1 MKGKLN
7 VEKLVAK
14 YLLGDITAPKE
25 NNLRIGQKVHQ
36 NEKSFSIVYAQIL
49 LFVNVT
55 KLIHIS
61 ILILPGNGSKRN
73 IAPQSFQL
81 T

>member
-7 VEKLVAK
+7 VEELVAK
-14 YLLGDITAPKE
+14 YLLGDITAPE
-25 NNLRIGQKVHQ
+25 RNLRIGPRVRQ

-61 ILILPGNGSKRN
+61 ILILPGKGSKRN
-73 IAPQSFQL
+73 IAPRSFQP

>member
-14 YLLGDITAPKE
+14 YLLGDITALE
-25 NNLRIGQKVHQ
+25 RNNLRIGPRVRQ

-55 KLIHIS
+55 KLIHI
-61 ILILPGNGSKRN
+61 
-73 IAPQSFQL
+73 
-81 T
+81 